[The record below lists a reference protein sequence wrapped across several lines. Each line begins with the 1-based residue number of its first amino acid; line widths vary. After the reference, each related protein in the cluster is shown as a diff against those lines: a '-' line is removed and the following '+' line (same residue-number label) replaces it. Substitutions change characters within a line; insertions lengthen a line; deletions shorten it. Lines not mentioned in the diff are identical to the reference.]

1 MQTVAVIKCNE
12 RRMWLKKKNHEISRN
27 QLQNQS
33 EVPRKKLTEG
43 KFLSTKG
50 CTKRR
55 QKHLKGNLV
64 LRLNHPHIIFF
75 FFSKSCNFNEAITL
89 CLT

>member
-1 MQTVAVIKCNE
+1 MKEECGSKRKTMKYLGVN
-12 RRMWLKKKNHEISRN
+12 
-27 QLQNQS
+27 LQKHS
-33 EVPRKKLTEG
+33 EGPRKKLTEG

-75 FFSKSCNFNEAITL
+75 FFSKTCNFNEAITL

>member
-1 MQTVAVIKCNE
+1 MKEECGSKRKTMKYLGVK
-12 RRMWLKKKNHEISRN
+12 
-27 QLQNQS
+27 LQKHS
-33 EVPRKKLTEG
+33 EGPRKKLNEC
-43 KFLSTKG
+43 KFLSTKV

-64 LRLNHPHIIFF
+64 IRLNHISFF
-75 FFSKSCNFNEAITL
+75 FFSKTCNFNEAITL

>member
-1 MQTVAVIKCNE
+1 MKEECGSKRKTMKYLGVK
-12 RRMWLKKKNHEISRN
+12 
-27 QLQNQS
+27 LQKHS
-33 EVPRKKLTEG
+33 EGPRKKLTEG
-43 KFLSTKG
+43 KFLSTEG

-75 FFSKSCNFNEAITL
+75 SLVKPVISMKQ
-89 CLT
+89 

>member
-1 MQTVAVIKCNE
+1 MKYLGVN
-12 RRMWLKKKNHEISRN
+12 
-27 QLQNQS
+27 LQKHS
-33 EVPRKKLTEG
+33 EGPRKKLTEG

-75 FFSKSCNFNEAITL
+75 SLVKPVISMKQ
-89 CLT
+89 

>member
-1 MQTVAVIKCNE
+1 MKEECGSKRKTMKYLGVK
-12 RRMWLKKKNHEISRN
+12 
-27 QLQNQS
+27 LQKHS
-33 EVPRKKLTEG
+33 EGPRKKLTEG

-75 FFSKSCNFNEAITL
+75 FFSKTCNFNEAITL

>member
-1 MQTVAVIKCNE
+1 MKEECGSKRKTMKYLGVK
-12 RRMWLKKKNHEISRN
+12 
-27 QLQNQS
+27 LQNHS
-33 EVPRKKLTEG
+33 EGPRKKLTEG

-75 FFSKSCNFNEAITL
+75 SLVKPVISMKNQSIK
-89 CLT
+89 

>member
-1 MQTVAVIKCNE
+1 MKEECGSKRKTMKYLGVK
-12 RRMWLKKKNHEISRN
+12 
-27 QLQNQS
+27 LQKHS
-33 EVPRKKLTEG
+33 EGPRKKLNEG

-64 LRLNHPHIIFF
+64 LRLNHISFF
-75 FFSKSCNFNEAITL
+75 FFSKTCNFNEAITL

>member
-1 MQTVAVIKCNE
+1 MKEECGSKRKTMKYLGAK
-12 RRMWLKKKNHEISRN
+12 
-27 QLQNQS
+27 LQKHS
-33 EVPRKKLTEG
+33 EGPRKKLTEG

-75 FFSKSCNFNEAITL
+75 FFSKTCNFNEAITL

>member
-1 MQTVAVIKCNE
+1 MKEECGSKRKTMKYLGVK
-12 RRMWLKKKNHEISRN
+12 
-27 QLQNQS
+27 LQKHS
-33 EVPRKKLTEG
+33 KGPRKKLTEG

-75 FFSKSCNFNEAITL
+75 FFSKTCNFNEAITL

>member
-1 MQTVAVIKCNE
+1 MKEECGSKRKTMKDLGVK
-12 RRMWLKKKNHEISRN
+12 
-27 QLQNQS
+27 LQKHS
-33 EVPRKKLTEG
+33 EGPRKKLTEG

-50 CTKRR
+50 CTKRK

-75 FFSKSCNFNEAITL
+75 SLVKPVISMKQ
-89 CLT
+89 

>member
-1 MQTVAVIKCNE
+1 MKEECGSKRKTMKYLGVN
-12 RRMWLKKKNHEISRN
+12 
-27 QLQNQS
+27 LQKHS
-33 EVPRKKLTEG
+33 EGPRKKLTEG

-55 QKHLKGNLV
+55 QKQRQGNLV

-75 FFSKSCNFNEAITL
+75 FFSKTCNFNEAITL

>member
-1 MQTVAVIKCNE
+1 MKEECGSKRKTMKYLGVN
-12 RRMWLKKKNHEISRN
+12 
-27 QLQNQS
+27 LQKHS
-33 EVPRKKLTEG
+33 EGPRKKLTEG

-75 FFSKSCNFNEAITL
+75 SLVKPVISMKQ
-89 CLT
+89 

>member
-1 MQTVAVIKCNE
+1 MKEECGSKRKTMKYLGVK
-12 RRMWLKKKNHEISRN
+12 
-27 QLQNQS
+27 LQKHS
-33 EVPRKKLTEG
+33 EGPRKKLTEG

-64 LRLNHPHIIFF
+64 LRLNHISFF
-75 FFSKSCNFNEAITL
+75 FFSKTCNFNEAITL

>member
-1 MQTVAVIKCNE
+1 MKEECGSKRKTMKYLGVN
-12 RRMWLKKKNHEISRN
+12 
-27 QLQNQS
+27 LQKHS
-33 EVPRKKLTEG
+33 EGPRKKLTEG
-43 KFLSTKG
+43 KFLSTKC

-75 FFSKSCNFNEAITL
+75 FFSKTCNFNEAITL

>member
-1 MQTVAVIKCNE
+1 MKEECGSE
-12 RRMWLKKKNHEISRN
+12 RKTMKYLGVN
-27 QLQNQS
+27 LQKHS
-33 EVPRKKLTEG
+33 EGPRKKLTEG

-75 FFSKSCNFNEAITL
+75 SLVKPIISMKQ
-89 CLT
+89 

>member
-1 MQTVAVIKCNE
+1 MKEECGSKRKTMKY
-12 RRMWLKKKNHEISRN
+12 LGDK
-27 QLQNQS
+27 LQKHS
-33 EVPRKKLTEG
+33 EGPRKKLTEG
-43 KFLSTKG
+43 KFLSTKC

-75 FFSKSCNFNEAITL
+75 SLVKPVISMKQ
-89 CLT
+89 

>member
-1 MQTVAVIKCNE
+1 MKEECGSKRKTMKYLGVK
-12 RRMWLKKKNHEISRN
+12 
-27 QLQNQS
+27 LQKHS
-33 EVPRKKLTEG
+33 EGPRKKLTEG
-43 KFLSTKG
+43 KFLSTKC

-75 FFSKSCNFNEAITL
+75 FFSKTCNFNEAITL

>member
-1 MQTVAVIKCNE
+1 MKEECGSE
-12 RRMWLKKKNHEISRN
+12 RKTMKYLGVN
-27 QLQNQS
+27 LQKHS
-33 EVPRKKLTEG
+33 EGPRKKLTEG

-75 FFSKSCNFNEAITL
+75 SLVKPVISMKQ
-89 CLT
+89 